1 MKKQKFSEKSKI
13 TALLLCLFFGMLGAH
28 LFYTK
33 YIWQGVFVLIATLTG
48 IGMIVSAVVVLIDL
62 IKLIAGSYRDK
73 EGLLLK

>member
-1 MKKQKFSEKSKI
+1 MKKAKFSDKSKV

-33 YIWQGVFVLIATLTG
+33 YTWQGVLILIMTLTG
-48 IGMIVSAVVVLIDL
+48 IGMIVSGVVVLIDL

-73 EGLLLK
+73 DGLLLK